1 MFNKIKQNFLF
12 TAFNALLFLFLGAF
26 FIFSHRNYALHLVI
40 FILSFSILLLLLWR
54 LSRDHDKYLYVSKL
68 DPLIWAWFLLLIL
81 SSVWG
86 VNSFKSFLPTFS
98 LGDFSIFWVFLSIV
112 IFYLSFHFANTIS
125 IEKIKNSIFFSFLF
139 GFFSFLLWQIFIF
152 FEFLEK
158 SSNDG
163 YQFLYFYIFSF
174 LFLILTLNRRVIIR
188 AQGDRRLSIFYNILV
203 YFIFLVLGLFV
214 SPFAWAFMVLSF
226 ILAILFFY
234 KKNIFSK
241 IEFSYR
247 ARFLLILLFIFGAI
261 LGNFYT
267 NRAEMHRDSLS
278 PAHTFKV
285 IKSSWSDNFF
295 LGSGLNNFSFVFS
308 KYRPVELNYSDVWLE
323 RYSRSFSFLADLAIL
338 GGFLGLLSYL
348 VLFLAVVF
356 SLFRF
361 IKSSHGFLEFKEIA
375 FFALLLFFSQI
386 LFPMNLYLFSL
397 SWIFL
402 GLSFGFYFKVR
413 DDNDIFFKKIQW
425 KENGILSFFNQRM
438 FVSFV
443 FIALI
448 FVFARVG
455 IYYISRLMFVMGGE
469 SNIEKA
475 ILLEPR
481 SEFYKLELLRLY
493 RAELNQEMSKSIRDL
508 DRMFEFSNKAI
519 NLGREA
525 LVENPTSVSANE
537 ELGII
542 YRDFSHD
549 ASGNEEP
556 AIASFLE
563 AMKLDPSNPVTPS
576 EVAKLYLTIQD
587 TDKAIEFF
595 NKSLALKKDYQDA
608 RLGLAKAMILNKNF
622 VQAIDIL
629 HTLWLENGFD
639 AEIPY
644 ELGRAYFNIK
654 NYSLSKKYF
663 QQALRINP
671 GHSNA
676 LYSMG
681 LIYEQEGKYRESLKY
696 LRQVLLINGNKSDLV
711 KKIKELERKVSE
723 LRNKK

>member
-40 FILSFSILLLLLWR
+40 FILSFSILFLLLWR
-54 LSRDHDKYLYVSKL
+54 LSRDHDKNLYISKL
-68 DPLIWAWFLLLIL
+68 DPIIWTWFLLLIL

-86 VNSFKSFLPTFS
+86 INPFKSFLPTFS
-98 LGDFSIFWVFLSIV
+98 LGDFSVFWAFLSIV

-139 GFFSFLLWQIFIF
+139 GFFSFLLWQVFVF
-152 FEFLEK
+152 FNFLPK
-158 SSNDG
+158 INNDG

-174 LFLILTLNRRVIIR
+174 LFLILTLNRRYFVKEK
-188 AQGDRRLSIFYNILV
+188 GSGRLLTLYNILV
-203 YFIFLVLGLFV
+203 YLIFLVLGFFV
-214 SPFAWAFMVLSF
+214 SPFAWGFMILSF
-226 ILAILFFY
+226 ILAILFY
-234 KKNIFSK
+234 KKNILSRVG
-241 IEFSYR
+241 FSYR
-247 ARFLLILLFIFGAI
+247 AWSLIILLFVFGAI

-267 NRAEMHRDSLS
+267 NRAEMYQDSLS
-278 PAHTFKV
+278 PAYTFEI
-285 IKSSWSDNFF
+285 IKSSWGDDFF
-295 LGSGLNNFSFVFS
+295 FGSGLNNFSFSFL
-308 KYRPVELNYSDVWLE
+308 KYRPVELNYSDIWLE
-323 RYSRSFSFLADLAIL
+323 RYSRSFSFLTDLAIL

-356 SLFRF
+356 VLFRF
-361 IKSSHGFLEFKEIA
+361 IKNSHGFLEFKEIA
-375 FFALLLFFSQI
+375 FFALLLFFSQT
-386 LFPMNLYLFSL
+386 LFPINLYLFSL

-413 DDNDIFFKKIQW
+413 DDSDIFFKKIQW
-425 KENGILSFFNQRM
+425 KENGVLSFFNQRIII
-438 FVSFV
+438 SFI
-443 FIALI
+443 FIVLI
-448 FVFARVG
+448 FVFARVSV
-455 IYYISRLMFVMGGE
+455 YYVSRLMFIRGGE

-481 SEFYKLELLRLY
+481 SGFYKLELSKLY
-493 RAELNQEMSKSIRDL
+493 RAELNQEMLKPIRDFDL
-508 DRMFEFSNKAI
+508 MFEFSNKAI

-525 LVENPTSVSANE
+525 LIVNPLSVSANE

-576 EVAKLYLTIQD
+576 EIAKLYLTIQD

-608 RLGLAKAMILNKNF
+608 RLGLAKAMILNRNF

-629 HTLWLENGFD
+629 HSLVLEDIFN

-654 NYSLSKKYF
+654 NYSLARSYF
-663 QQALRINP
+663 QKALKINP

-681 LIYEQEGKYRESLKY
+681 LIYEQEGKYRKSLKY

-711 KKIKELERKVSE
+711 KKIKELEDKIKSVNGS
-723 LRNKK
+723 